1 MFILSEGDM
10 VLREFVETDIQ
21 NKLEWINNPE
31 NNLYLH
37 YDIPLIYDKTLEWFR
52 NKNNDA
58 RLDLVIVIDGI
69 PVGLLGSLHI
79 DVNNR
84 KAEFYISMGV
94 SKYKNRGIATRATL
108 LLIKY
113 SFTTLKLHKIY
124 LTTDGDNILAQK
136 LFERVGFKKEGIF
149 EDDLY
154 HRGQYIQ
161 RIRYGLVNRN

>member
-69 PVGLLGSLHI
+69 PVGLLGLLHI

-124 LTTDGDNILAQK
+124 LTTDGANILAQK

>member
-69 PVGLLGSLHI
+69 PVGLLGLLHI